1 MVCRFSEE
9 DMRPMGRAAR
19 GVKGISLLPGDRVV
33 AMTKVEEN
41 SHLLVVSKLG
51 FGKRTALTQDNYRRI
66 GRGGKGVYTM
76 RCSEKTGPLVT
87 AMNVRE
93 DDELMLITKGGMVI
107 RINSGDV
114 SEQSRITQGVTLIN
128 LEGDDAVMDV
138 ARVATK
144 EESDAKEQSQ
154 QAGLEVRDAE
164 DDAAHLPAGLRVKE
178 EDKQALE
185 QQQIG
190 DLLARAE
197 ADAEDLDEE

>member
-1 MVCRFSEE
+1 
-9 DMRPMGRAAR
+9 
-19 GVKGISLLPGDRVV
+19 
-33 AMTKVEEN
+33 
-41 SHLLVVSKLG
+41 
-51 FGKRTALTQDNYRRI
+51 
-66 GRGGKGVYTM
+66 
-76 RCSEKTGPLVT
+76 
-87 AMNVRE
+87 MNVRE

-164 DDAAHLPAGLRVKE
+164 DDAAHLPAGLHVKE